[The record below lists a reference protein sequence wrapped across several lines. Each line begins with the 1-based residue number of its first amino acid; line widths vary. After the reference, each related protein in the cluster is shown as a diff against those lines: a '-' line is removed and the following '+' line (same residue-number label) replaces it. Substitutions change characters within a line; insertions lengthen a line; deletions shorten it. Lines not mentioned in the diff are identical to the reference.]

1 MGHDEAE
8 EEVPERPGGC
18 DGGRPVL
25 QRSGCYSDHCVP
37 DLLPPLQLRI
47 LVLLLHPLQLKT
59 TLQHCHY
66 ETYVW
71 HILFTYEKSHFYKYK
86 QNIENIFSFLNRV
99 KVKDR
104 RFREI

>member
-25 QRSGCYSDHCVP
+25 QRSGCCPDHRVP

-59 TLQHCHY
+59 TLQHCHN

-71 HILFTYEKSHFYKYK
+71 HILFTYEVT
-86 QNIENIFSFLNRV
+86 FLQ
-99 KVKDR
+99 
-104 RFREI
+104 I

>member
-25 QRSGCYSDHCVP
+25 QRGGCCPDHRVP
-37 DLLPPLQLRI
+37 DLLPPIQLRI

-59 TLQHCHY
+59 TLQ
-66 ETYVW
+66 TSTLSSRD
-71 HILFTYEKSHFYKYK
+71 LFMYGIFYSIMKSHIFT
-86 QNIENIFSFLNRV
+86 NINKILKLYLVS
-99 KVKDR
+99 
-104 RFREI
+104 